1 VKQRLLYL
9 VLVFSLAVN
18 AGVLGFYGVSK
29 YRDWRQS
36 QRFHWY
42 LSKVF
47 KPGTTVH
54 QVDRLFDDLKKS
66 RSPYWD
72 TADAAT
78 REIGLLALEPNPD
91 SARLNAALDRI
102 ARATREEHRLVYVWW
117 PAFHG
122 LLRPEKLELR
132 RNRFKVEYDSI
143 LQADSATA
151 VQPKEGR

>member
-1 VKQRLLYL
+1 MKQRWLYVLLL
-9 VLVFSLAVN
+9 LSLAVN

-42 LSKVF
+42 WSKTF

-102 ARATREEHRLVYVWW
+102 ARAKREDHRLMHVCLQ
-117 PAFHG
+117 AFLG
-122 LLRPEKLELR
+122 LYRPEKLELR

-151 VQPKEGR
+151 VQPKEER